1 MTTHVNTVCTR
12 VGHHTAAPAP
22 RHGGVSGG
30 ARPMRPWVTRR
41 ASRGLP
47 PRQWQTRDR
56 GGRQGWPSLVVA
68 LVVIAVGVLAVAGLG
83 EAPPKQRL
91 DLTGRQDLTPG
102 DIVRGLVPGLTPG
115 DSAAGPAGRPA
126 VALTVE
132 FAFNSADIL
141 PQAAHTLQTVAEALQ
156 APELAGARLQIEGHT
171 DSVGSDPY
179 NLRLSARRA
188 RRVKQYLVRQYQLT
202 PERLLAVGRGE
213 QEPIAENATPEG
225 RQKNRRV
232 ELVNLQPQEARTRK
246 EGTIFWQ
253 PPGQSE
259 PGGTR
264 PHDPPPPA
272 PGPRLRDLFPR
283 LRPYL
288 PEGHE

>member
-12 VGHHTAAPAP
+12 VGRHAAAPAP

-30 ARPMRPWVTRR
+30 ARPTRPSVTRH
-41 ASRGLP
+41 ASRGLTP
-47 PRQWQTRDR
+47 LRWQTRDS
-56 GGRQGWPSLVVA
+56 GGRRGRPSLVVA
-68 LVVIAVGVLAVAGLG
+68 LVVIGTVLFALAGPG

-91 DLTGRQDLTPG
+91 DLTGRQDLTAG
-102 DIVRGLVPGLTPG
+102 DIVRGLVPAPTPG

-179 NLRLSARRA
+179 NLRLSERRA
-188 RRVKQYLVRQYQLT
+188 RRVRQYLVQQYRLA

-213 QEPIAENATPEG
+213 QEPIADNATPEG

-232 ELVNLQPQEARTRK
+232 ELVNLQPHEARTRK

-253 PPGQSE
+253 PPGPSE
-259 PGGTR
+259 PAGTR
-264 PHDPPPPA
+264 PYDPPPPS
-272 PGPRLRDLFPR
+272 PGPRLKDLFPR
-283 LRPYL
+283 FRPYL

>member
-1 MTTHVNTVCTR
+1 MTTHVSPVCTR
-12 VGHHTAAPAP
+12 VGPHADAPAP

-30 ARPMRPWVTRR
+30 ARPRRPSVTRQ
-41 ASRGLP
+41 ASRGLLP
-47 PRQWQTRDR
+47 LRWQTRDR
-56 GGRQGWPSLVVA
+56 GGRRGRPRLVVA
-68 LVVIAVGVLAVAGLG
+68 LVVIAAGILAVAGPG

-102 DIVRGLVPGLTPG
+102 DIVRGLVPGPTHG
-115 DSAAGPAGRPA
+115 DSAAGPAGRPS

-132 FAFNSADIL
+132 FAFNAADIL
-141 PQAAHTLQTVAEALQ
+141 PQAAHTLQAVAEALQ

-179 NLRLSARRA
+179 NLRLSERRA
-188 RRVKQYLVRQYQLT
+188 RSVKQYLVRQYRLA

-213 QEPIAENATPEG
+213 PEPIAENATPEG

-253 PPGQSE
+253 PPGPSE
-259 PGGTR
+259 PGGAR
-264 PHDPPPPA
+264 PHDPPAPS
-272 PGPRLRDLFPR
+272 PGPRLKDLFPR